1 MIRPLIAAAL
11 LVVAGCAH
19 ATLPYTP
26 EQQPEG
32 ARISAA
38 YQILAD
44 RLRIEID
51 TDRRRVEDIWI
62 HKPDGTALRA
72 LAIDNAPVVTGP
84 PPTIGVGVGSGGY
97 RGGIGIG
104 TGISVGIPVGE
115 GASRIEGNTWAT
127 FALDQAGPPPWR
139 LHLKLAGVAPVTIV
153 VGGPVPAR

>member
-1 MIRPLIAAAL
+1 MIRLLIVAAFAVL
-11 LVVAGCAH
+11 AGCAH
-19 ATLPYTP
+19 GSLPYTP
-26 EQQPEG
+26 DQQPEG
-32 ARISAA
+32 ARVSAA

-51 TDRRRVEDIWI
+51 TDHRRVEDVWI

-72 LAIDNAPVVTGP
+72 LAIDNAPVVMGP

-104 TGISVGIPVGE
+104 TGLSVGIPVGE
-115 GASRIEGNTWAT
+115 GSSRIEGNTWVT

-139 LHLKLAGVAPVTIV
+139 LHLKLAGVAPTVIV

>member
-1 MIRPLIAAAL
+1 MKRLLILAAL
-11 LVVAGCAH
+11 TLAAGCAS
-19 ATLPYTP
+19 ASLPYTP
-26 EQQPEG
+26 DKQPEG
-32 ARISAA
+32 ARVSAA

-104 TGISVGIPVGE
+104 TGVSVGIPVGE

-139 LHLKLAGVAPVTIV
+139 LHLKLAGVAPVIIV
-153 VGGPVPAR
+153 VGGSTPAR

>member
-1 MIRPLIAAAL
+1 MRRLAL
-11 LVVAGCAH
+11 VAVLALTAGCAS
-19 ATLPYTP
+19 ATLPYKP
-26 EQQPEG
+26 DPQPDG

-51 TDRRRVEDIWI
+51 TDHRRVEDVWI

-104 TGISVGIPVGE
+104 TGLSVGIPVGQ
-115 GASRIEGNTWAT
+115 GASRIEGNTWVT

-139 LHLKLAGVAPVTIV
+139 LHLKVAGVAPVIIV

>member
-1 MIRPLIAAAL
+1 MIRPLIVALAL
-11 LVVAGCAH
+11 LAGCAH

-26 EQQPEG
+26 DQQPEG
-32 ARISAA
+32 ARVSAA

-44 RLRIEID
+44 HLRIEID
-51 TDRRRVEDIWI
+51 TDHRRVEDVWI
-62 HKPDGTALRA
+62 HKPDGSALRA
-72 LAIDNAPVVTGP
+72 LAIDNAPLVTGP

-104 TGISVGIPVGE
+104 TGVSVGIPVGQ

-139 LHLKLAGVAPVTIV
+139 LHLKLAGVAPVVIL
-153 VGGPVPAR
+153 VGGPTPAR

>member
-1 MIRPLIAAAL
+1 MIRVLIVAAFAA
-11 LVVAGCAH
+11 VAGCAH

-26 EQQPEG
+26 DTQPDG
-32 ARISAA
+32 ARVSAA

-51 TDRRRVEDIWI
+51 TARRRVEDVWI

-104 TGISVGIPVGE
+104 TGVSVGMPVGE
-115 GASRIEGNTWAT
+115 GASRIEGNTWVT

-139 LHLKLAGVAPVTIV
+139 LHLKLAGIAPTVIM
-153 VGGPVPAR
+153 VGGPVSAR

>member
-1 MIRPLIAAAL
+1 MIRPLIIAAFAIL
-11 LVVAGCAH
+11 AGCAH

-26 EQQPEG
+26 DTQPEG
-32 ARISAA
+32 ARVSAG
-38 YQILAD
+38 YQIVAD

-51 TDRRRVEDIWI
+51 TDRRRVEDVWI
-62 HKPDGTALRA
+62 HKPDGTAVRA

-104 TGISVGIPVGE
+104 TGVSVGLPVGE

-127 FALDQAGPPPWR
+127 FPLDHAGPPPWR
-139 LHLKLAGVAPVTIV
+139 LHLKLAGVAPTVIV
-153 VGGPVPAR
+153 VGGAVPSR